1 MAGNTLGNYF
11 KVTTFGES
19 HGPAIGALIDGC
31 PAGLDLTEDDFCE
44 AMRRRNP
51 DDKFT
56 TQRSESDKVN
66 ILSGVFNGKT
76 TGTPICLVI
85 YNNSFDSAPY
95 DEIKDIY
102 RPGHADYTCET
113 KYGIRDY
120 RGGGRASGRETASR
134 VMAGVVAA
142 KILNKFGIGVSASV
156 ISIGG
161 LDADKADEILNLA
174 KSNGDSLGGITK
186 CIIKGVYAGIGDPV
200 FDKLDAKLSQA
211 MLSIPGAKGF
221 EIGDGYGI
229 TSLTGSQANDAFTV
243 SDGKIGKLSNHS
255 GGVLGGISD
264 GDDIVFTV
272 AFKPTP
278 SIMKEQKTVSKNME
292 ETSVKINGKHDCC
305 YCLRTPVIV
314 EAMASIVLCDLILS
328 DKLSQIEN
336 LI

>member
-11 KVTTFGES
+11 RVTTFGES

-31 PAGLDLTEDDFCE
+31 PAGLDLNENDFCI
-44 AMRRRNP
+44 ALRRRNP

-56 TQRSESDKVN
+56 TKRSEADKVN

-76 TGTPICLVI
+76 TGAPICLVI

-102 RPGHADYTCET
+102 RPGHADYTYEM

-142 KILNKFGIGVSASV
+142 KILDKFGISISASV

-174 KSNGDSLGGITK
+174 LSNGDSLGGITK
-186 CIIKGVYAGIGDPV
+186 CIIKGVYAGVGNPV
-200 FDKLDAKLSQA
+200 FDKLDARLAQA

-221 EIGDGYGI
+221 EIGDGYKI
-229 TSLTGSQANDAFTV
+229 TSLTGALANDSFTV
-243 SDGKIGKLSNHS
+243 SDGKISKLTNHS
-255 GGVLGGISD
+255 GGILGGISD
-264 GDDIVFTV
+264 GDDIVFSV

-278 SIMKEQKTVSKNME
+278 SIMKEQKTVNKNME
-292 ETSVKINGKHDCC
+292 DTSVKINGKHDCC

-314 EAMASIVLCDLILS
+314 EAMASIVLCDLIFS
-328 DKLSQIEN
+328 DKLSKSEN